1 MNRSKDLDNIAP
13 DDPITTQQKPKIT
26 IFKPKEPQSQEN
38 ISPKINLKNED
49 KNLKEEVYNL
59 LGHSKSSFSNFL
71 VNPKVLTFA
80 EQEEDEIIYL
90 AVRPHLISNISW
102 IATSFFM
109 LLVPLFF
116 HYFSFLDFLPFKYRF
131 SIIFFWYLLTF
142 IFAFEKFLSWYFD
155 FYLITNKRIVDISFN
170 NLLNKHFAQTD
181 ISMIQDVSS
190 SVKGFLGTFFNFGD
204 LLIQTAAEINQIN
217 FEKVP
222 DPSKIIKL
230 IKELQEA
237 EKLTHQGGLND

>member
-13 DDPITTQQKPKIT
+13 DDPILTDQKPKIIVFDPNPT
-26 IFKPKEPQSQEN
+26 LPSDKTQKTTEST
-38 ISPKINLKNED
+38 D
-49 KNLKEEVYNL
+49 KNNSFKQNVYNL

-80 EQEEDEIIYL
+80 EQDEDEVIYL
-90 AVRPHLISNISW
+90 AVRPHLISNLSW
-102 IATSFFM
+102 IATSMLMLIIPFF
-109 LLVPLFF
+109 FS
-116 HYFSFLDFLPFKYRF
+116 YFSFSNFLPLRYRL
-131 SIIFFWYLLTF
+131 SAIFFWYLITF
-142 IFAFEKFLSWYFD
+142 IFTFEKFLSWYFD
-155 FYLITNKRIVDISFN
+155 FYLITNKRIIDISFH

-190 SVKGFLGTFFNFGD
+190 SVKGFMGTFFNFGD

-222 DPSKIIKL
+222 NPSKIIKL

-237 EKLTHQGGLND
+237 DRLSHQGGSHD

>member
-13 DDPITTQQKPKIT
+13 DDPIITDSKPKVT
-26 IFKPKEPQSQEN
+26 VFDQLPNQPSDKVQEN
-38 ISPKINLKNED
+38 TKPSDETGFKQ
-49 KNLKEEVYNL
+49 EVYNL
-59 LGHSKSSFSNFL
+59 LGHSRSSFSNFL

-80 EQEEDEIIYL
+80 EKEPDETIYL

-102 IATSFFM
+102 ISMSILM

-116 HYFSFLDFLPFKYRF
+116 RYFSFLDFLPLSYQI
-131 SIIFFWYLLTF
+131 SVVFFWYLITF
-142 IFAFEKFLSWYFD
+142 MFSFEKFLSWYFD

-170 NLLNKHFAQTD
+170 NLLNKHFAQTE
-181 ISMIQDVSS
+181 ISKIQDVSS
-190 SVKGFLGTFFNFGD
+190 SVKGFLATFFNFGD

-222 DPSKIIKL
+222 YPSKIIKL

-237 EKLTHQGGLND
+237 KENSLGDQDE

>member
-13 DDPITTQQKPKIT
+13 DDPIITDQKPKVTVFDKILNQSSNIVT
-26 IFKPKEPQSQEN
+26 KNRQSIDNNTGFKQN
-38 ISPKINLKNED
+38 
-49 KNLKEEVYNL
+49 VYEL
-59 LGHSKSSFSNFL
+59 LGHSKSPFSNFL

-80 EQEEDEIIYL
+80 EQDEDEEIYL
-90 AVRPHLISNISW
+90 AVRPHLISNLSW
-102 IATSFFM
+102 IAMSILMLIIPFF
-109 LLVPLFF
+109 FS
-116 HYFSFLDFLPFKYRF
+116 YFSFLDFLPLRYRL
-131 SIIFFWYLLTF
+131 SAIFFWYLITF
-142 IFAFEKFLSWYFD
+142 MFAFEKFLSWYFD

-222 DPSKIIKL
+222 NPSKIIKL
-230 IKELQEA
+230 VKELQEA
-237 EKLTHQGGLND
+237 DKQSHQGGSHD

>member
-13 DDPITTQQKPKIT
+13 DDPIVTEQKPKISV
-26 IFKPKEPQSQEN
+26 FDQKLDQSSIKTETT
-38 ISPKINLKNED
+38 SDFSD
-49 KNLKEEVYNL
+49 KNSSFKQNVYNL

-71 VNPKVLTFA
+71 VNPKVLNFA
-80 EQEEDEIIYL
+80 EQDDDEIIYL

-102 IATSFFM
+102 IFTSIVMLIVPFF
-109 LLVPLFF
+109 FS
-116 HYFSFLDFLPFKYRF
+116 YFSFLDFLPLRYRF
-131 SIIFFWYLLTF
+131 SSIFFWYLITF
-142 IFAFEKFLSWYFD
+142 MFSFEKFLSWYFD

-222 DPSKIIKL
+222 NPSKIIKL

-237 EKLTHQGGLND
+237 DKQSQQGGSHD

>member
-1 MNRSKDLDNIAP
+1 MNRSRDLDNIAP
-13 DDPITTQQKPKIT
+13 DDPVISTKEANNQTTPGVSQM
-26 IFKPKEPQSQEN
+26 EPQNKKQAKDNSEKDTGFQQN
-38 ISPKINLKNED
+38 
-49 KNLKEEVYNL
+49 VYNL

-80 EQEEDEIIYL
+80 EQDSDEIIYL
-90 AVRPHLISNISW
+90 AVRPHLISNLSW
-102 IATSFFM
+102 MATSFFM
-109 LLVPLFF
+109 VIVPLFF
-116 HYFSFLDFLPFKYRF
+116 SYLNFLDFLPLNYHL
-131 SIIFFWYLLTF
+131 SAIVFWYLITF
-142 IFAFEKFLSWYFD
+142 MFTFEKFLSWYFD
-155 FYLITNKRIVDISFN
+155 FYLITNKRVVDISFN

-222 DPSKIIKL
+222 NPSKIIKL

-237 EKLTHQGGLND
+237 EKIKKQRGSNA

>member
-13 DDPITTQQKPKIT
+13 DDPIITTQKSKVLNINQDLKQPSNKT
-26 IFKPKEPQSQEN
+26 KKNTDFTDEDSGFKQN
-38 ISPKINLKNED
+38 
-49 KNLKEEVYNL
+49 VYNL

-80 EQEEDEIIYL
+80 EQDDDEVIYL

-102 IATSFFM
+102 IFTSIFM
-109 LLVPLFF
+109 LIIPLFF
-116 HYFSFLDFLPFKYRF
+116 SYFSFLNFLPLRYQL
-131 SIIFFWYLLTF
+131 SAIFFWYLITF
-142 IFAFEKFLSWYFD
+142 MYAFEKFLSWYFD

-222 DPSKIIKL
+222 NPSKIIKL

-237 EKLTHQGGLND
+237 DKISSQRGTND

>member
-13 DDPITTQQKPKIT
+13 DDPVITDQNPKVT
-26 IFKPKEPQSQEN
+26 VFKPKETKP
-38 ISPKINLKNED
+38 SPDFSKKDDVKVED
-49 KNLKEEVYNL
+49 KNFKEEVYNL

-80 EQEEDEIIYL
+80 EQENDEIIYL

-102 IATSFFM
+102 IVTSIFM
-109 LLVPLFF
+109 LFVPLLF
-116 HYFSFLDFLPFKYRF
+116 HYLDFLNFFPLRYRI
-131 SIIFFWYLLTF
+131 SAIFFWYLITF
-142 IFAFEKFLSWYFD
+142 MFTFEKFLSWYFD
-155 FYLITNKRIVDISFN
+155 FYLITNKRIVDIDFRN
-170 NLLNKHFAQTD
+170 ILNKHFAQTD
-181 ISMIQDVSS
+181 ISMIQDVSC

-222 DPSKIIKL
+222 SPSKIIKL

-237 EKLTHQGGLND
+237 DKLPHKGGNHD